1 MAVGL
6 LLSVWSTRYQ
16 IGTLT
21 QPGSGLFPLG
31 LGVLLTC
38 LSINLLLQARKS
50 SLGSQ
55 ALPSSCPEGEWKKVA
70 YTLLVMFLGT
80 LLFEK
85 IGYLLTIFLLIT
97 FLMYGGGSRN
107 WRTILLVAFFSVTG
121 VYLVF
126 VLLLRQ
132 LYPRGL
138 LGI

>member
-1 MAVGL
+1 MGL
-6 LLSVWSTRYQ
+6 LLSVWSTRYP

-21 QPGSGLFPLG
+21 QPGPGFFPLG
-31 LGVLLTC
+31 LGLLLTL

-50 SLGSQ
+50 SLVPQ
-55 ALPSSCPEGEWKKVA
+55 TLPSSSLKGEWKKVA
-70 YTLLVMFLGT
+70 YTLLTMFLAT
-80 LLFEK
+80 LLFAR
-85 IGYLLTIFLLIT
+85 IGYLLTIFLMIT

-107 WRTILLVAFFSVTG
+107 WRTILLVAFSSVAG

-126 VLLLRQ
+126 VLLLKQ